1 MTKKYSCDNCG
12 KILNKRDLFYTL
24 RVEMFA
30 SAKDL
35 EFTDED
41 LKGNHL
47 EKIEKLIEE
56 MEGMD
61 VDELNDQVYE
71 NYEFDLCPDCRE
83 FFPTIKTKKVVS
95 ESIKML
101 WLFFLLFCCFFND
114 FQFNLQIRFFHF

>member
-56 MEGMD
+56 MDGMD

-83 FFPTIKTKKVVS
+83 YFHRRLKQKKS
-95 ESIKML
+95 SL
-101 WLFFLLFCCFFND
+101 
-114 FQFNLQIRFFHF
+114 NL